1 MDVTFRLAEDYPVDL
16 YYVMDLS
23 KSMDDDKDKL
33 AELGTDLGERFFC
46 ELC

>member
-23 KSMDDDKDKL
+23 NSMKDDKDKL
-33 AELGTDLGERFFC
+33 AELGMDLGEVN
-46 ELC
+46 